1 MTGIPAKDDPIRGG
15 MALTAVGEDVT
26 VVTVGAVPDGRG
38 RFILDVPAARLPAAL
53 RALCRREAAAF
64 GSAAA
69 EVCLSCQSL
78 SFDVAYAVDV
88 RGGQGDR
95 STRPHV
101 RTVRVTVIVTTSYPV
116 QALADVIAE
125 TEARC
130 PVTNLLLDMNV
141 DLQIDWVRNGPD
153 GPHPVPRDYI
163 TGAVREDFT
172 CGGSI
177 FGDSRHP
184 GE

>member
-1 MTGIPAKDDPIRGG
+1 
-15 MALTAVGEDVT
+15 

-38 RFILDVPAARLPAAL
+38 RFILDVSAARLPAVL
-53 RALCRREAAAF
+53 RALCRREVAAF

-69 EVCLSCQSL
+69 EMCLSCQSL
-78 SFDVAYAVDV
+78 SFDVAYAVNV
-88 RGGQGDR
+88 RGGQSDR

-101 RTVRVTVIVTTSYPV
+101 RTVRVTVTVTTNYPV

-125 TEARC
+125 TETRC
-130 PVTNLLLDMNV
+130 PVMNLLLDMNV

-163 TGAVREDFT
+163 TGVVREDFT
-172 CGGSI
+172 CGGSL